1 MSSFRLEELGWKAF
15 QDLCGTILREVLG
28 QTVQVFSQG
37 ADAGRDGAFHTDW
50 LVRNAEDSFSLGGAA
65 VIQCKHFKS
74 SASSLM
80 PSTVKEELAKIEA
93 LVKSGECQ
101 NYVLMSN
108 GKLSAGSETKIRE
121 QVLAK
126 GAKSCLIFGREWIE
140 ATVLEN

>member
-50 LVRNAEDSFSLGGAA
+50 RVRNAEDSFSLGGAA

-74 SASSLM
+74 S
-80 PSTVKEELAKIEA
+80 
-93 LVKSGECQ
+93 G
-101 NYVLMSN
+101 
-108 GKLSAGSETKIRE
+108 LSAI
-121 QVLAK
+121 LARTTM
-126 GAKSCLIFGREWIE
+126 APMVTNNC
-140 ATVLEN
+140 